1 MKIYTLTLED
11 KKKIKQKIKEA
22 LIKRDEI
29 IFAYL
34 HGSFIEDRPFRDID
48 VAIYVDGNYDL
59 TYELELEEEL
69 TRLVDF
75 PVDVRVI
82 NNAPVTFRF
91 KVIGGELL
99 FTKDER
105 VRCEFEEGTLRE
117 YHDYEYYLKIYR
129 REVLGVR

>member
-1 MKIYTLTLED
+1 MKIYTLTPDD
-11 KKKIKQKIKEA
+11 KKKIKQKIREA

-69 TRLVDF
+69 TRIVGF
-75 PVDVRVI
+75 PVDVRTI

-91 KVIGGELL
+91 KVLEGEPL
-99 FTKDER
+99 FSRDEK
-105 VRCEFEEGTLRE
+105 VRCEFEEWTLRE
-117 YHDYEYYLKIYR
+117 YHDYDYYLKIYR
-129 REVLGVR
+129 REILGV

>member
-1 MKIYTLTLED
+1 MRIYTLTLDD

-22 LIKRDEI
+22 LIKREEI

-48 VAIYVDGNYDL
+48 VAVYVDGNHDL

-69 TRLVDF
+69 TRIVGF
-75 PVDVRVI
+75 PVDVRTI

-105 VRCEFEEGTLRE
+105 VRCEFEERTLRE

>member
-1 MKIYTLTLED
+1 MKIYTLTPDD
-11 KKKIKQKIKEA
+11 KKKIKQKIREA

-105 VRCEFEEGTLRE
+105 VRCEFEERTLRE

>member
-1 MKIYTLTLED
+1 MKIYTLTPDD
-11 KKKIKQKIKEA
+11 KKKIKQKIREA

-69 TRLVDF
+69 TRLVGF
-75 PVDVRVI
+75 PVDVRTL

-91 KVIGGELL
+91 KVLEGELL
-99 FTKDER
+99 FSKDEKA
-105 VRCEFEEGTLRE
+105 RCEFEEWTLRE
-117 YHDYEYYLKIYR
+117 YHDYDYYLKIYR
-129 REVLGVR
+129 REILGV